1 MRASVLSWWLRGLEN
16 IERIKISPKLTLQQ
30 NCITHE
36 RLLSLREIFLVAF
49 YSNLIW
55 SQRFCLKFFF
65 VKERAC
71 RETWNV
77 RNRGTQRR
85 TVFSEIS
92 VRRSKY
98 CLEFSITWRR
108 LKISRWQFHSC
119 TILKAFLTNSSRFSE
134 VSFSHFNFQ
143 VRLFV
148 VEKRKP
154 KISRFKNMKR
164 GIRKFL
170 TFIIRYISS
179 KIFGKIILK
188 PL

>member
-16 IERIKISPKLTLQQ
+16 IERIKISTEVNATTKLYYPRK
-30 NCITHE
+30 IAF
-36 RLLSLREIFLVAF
+36 SPWIFLVAF
-49 YSNLIW
+49 YSNLTW

-71 RETWNV
+71 RETWNI

-134 VSFSHFNFQ
+134 V
-143 VRLFV
+143 
-148 VEKRKP
+148 
-154 KISRFKNMKR
+154 
-164 GIRKFL
+164 
-170 TFIIRYISS
+170 
-179 KIFGKIILK
+179 
-188 PL
+188 

>member
-1 MRASVLSWWLRGLEN
+1 MERFDCSQIGLLRDGVILVLRPEFFSVFFSYLNLVDFGAL
-16 IERIKISPKLTLQQ
+16 KISRESKFQPKLTLQQ

-36 RLLSLREIFLVAF
+36 RLLSLWEIFLVAF
-49 YSNLIW
+49 YSNLTW
-55 SQRFCLKFFF
+55 SQRLCLKFFF

-71 RETWNV
+71 RETWNI

-134 VSFSHFNFQ
+134 V
-143 VRLFV
+143 
-148 VEKRKP
+148 
-154 KISRFKNMKR
+154 
-164 GIRKFL
+164 
-170 TFIIRYISS
+170 
-179 KIFGKIILK
+179 
-188 PL
+188 